1 MEKITQKEVE
11 TAKKNL
17 KRQNRILSETKQKLK
32 EAGRVYAVLCGA
44 CKTADKLFR
53 HNYSRATDTSD
64 ILLNI
69 ICNRMLLKEEI
80 EKLKF
85 QRWLFAK
92 LTSRAGKKYER
103 LKSACILQDGK

>member
-32 EAGRVYAVLCGA
+32 EAGRAYAALCGA
-44 CKTADKLFR
+44 CKAVDKLSR
-53 HNYSRATDTSD
+53 HDHSRATDTSD
-64 ILLNI
+64 ILLNA
-69 ICNRMLLKEEI
+69 ICNRMLIKEEI

-85 QRWLFAK
+85 QKWLFAK

-103 LKSACILQDGK
+103 LKSAYILQDGK